1 MKRDSSRREKET
13 LRAVALRPSQRKHR
27 KRDFHFPWDFSN
39 LFGIS
44 GLPLSRDSSAVP
56 IKTIA
61 KNTTEK
67 RIARSDATLPETA
80 VAKTT
85 FRARSYFSR
94 SRAEAKIY
102 AFAYA
107 FLV

>member
-27 KRDFHFPWDFSN
+27 KRDFPWDFSN
-39 LFGIS
+39 LSGIS

-67 RIARSDATLPETA
+67 KIARSDATLPETA

>member
-67 RIARSDATLPETA
+67 KD
-80 VAKTT
+80 
-85 FRARSYFSR
+85 RA
-94 SRAEAKIY
+94 
-102 AFAYA
+102 
-107 FLV
+107 

>member
-27 KRDFHFPWDFSN
+27 KRDFFPWDFSN
-39 LFGIS
+39 LSGIS

-67 RIARSDATLPETA
+67 KIARSDATLPETA